1 MEEIKKPAENAKKET
16 RRKKEWANK
25 HENDSNKQKTHKTYV
40 YIHLIRTATKQRKT
54 DKEKRTERERWRER
68 AKLDYVML
76 LLTVVSQHS
85 DDFSAQMTYG

>member
-54 DKEKRTERERWRER
+54 DKEKRTERERDGEREQN
-68 AKLDYVML
+68 LIM
-76 LLTVVSQHS
+76 
-85 DDFSAQMTYG
+85 